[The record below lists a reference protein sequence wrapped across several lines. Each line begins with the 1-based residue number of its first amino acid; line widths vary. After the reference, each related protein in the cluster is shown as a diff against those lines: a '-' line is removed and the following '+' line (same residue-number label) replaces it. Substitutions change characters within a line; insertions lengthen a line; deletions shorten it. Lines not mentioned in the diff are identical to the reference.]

1 MSQLFA
7 CLYPDKFVPPQGT
20 LVPRQRVIPKSADE
34 ENATARKQS
43 VIDNTNKIYELIKRG
58 INTSEAVSDHM
69 LFTKATVSGYFR
81 KLEQDGLCYRIEGR
95 SNEPLRMFA
104 Y

>member
-1 MSQLFA
+1 MSQLLA
-7 CLYPDKFVPPQGT
+7 TLYPSTYTPPKGR
-20 LVPRQRVIPKSADE
+20 LVPRQRVIPISADE
-34 ENATARKQS
+34 ENATSRKQS
-43 VIDNTNKIYELIKRG
+43 VIDKTNKIYELIKRG

-69 LFTKATVSGYFR
+69 LFTKATASGYFR